1 MTDST
6 VSFLP
11 LWAEIIVAFF
21 ALCGGLIALLGAS
34 GVLRL
39 KTFFSRIHAPAL
51 ITTAGV
57 WCLMMATMVYFSFQT
72 SKPAINILLLGI
84 FIAITSPVTTIFL
97 MRAALFRS
105 RQRGENVPR
114 SVNMLQ
120 LVTPKMAPEKDEADN
135 ADDETEAELKAKEQA
150 IIQKAKKEAEEE
162 KLDLIVEDIETT
174 QDAAATGEP
183 KKP

>member
-1 MTDST
+1 MNGQPEF
-6 VSFLP
+6 FLP
-11 LWAEIIVAFF
+11 LWAEILVAFF

-51 ITTAGV
+51 VTTAGI
-57 WCLMMATMVYFSFQT
+57 WCVMMATIIFFSFQ
-72 SKPAINILLLGI
+72 SGKLAINILLLGL
-84 FIAITSPVTTIFL
+84 FIGITSPVTTIFL

-120 LVTPKMAPEKDEADN
+120 LAIPKMAPEKD
-135 ADDETEAELKAKEQA
+135 DDEQEEVLKEAEAQAKAEAIKEG
-150 IIQKAKKEAEEE
+150 EEE
-162 KLDLIVEDIETT
+162 KLDQIVEDIVAV
-174 QDAAATGEP
+174 QDLERIN
-183 KKP
+183 KSKQF

>member
-1 MTDST
+1 MTEAP
-6 VSFLP
+6 SFILP
-11 LWAEIIVAFF
+11 LWAEIAVAFF

-51 ITTAGV
+51 ITTAGI
-57 WCLMMATMVYFSFQT
+57 WCLMLATITYFSFQT
-72 SKPAINILLLGI
+72 GKPALNILLLGV

-120 LVTPKMAPEKDEADN
+120 LATPKMAPEKD
-135 ADDETEAELKAKEQA
+135 DDEEGAPSETEWQTETEASTPTSAGD
-150 IIQKAKKEAEEE
+150 AE
-162 KLDLIVEDIETT
+162 KN
-174 QDAAATGEP
+174 QSPRSG
-183 KKP
+183 